1 MKNLIDMIKN
11 VSTLE
16 SRETLK
22 SVFAIILGT
31 GSWILLGWLIYAQ
44 FVESV
49 FFARKIAQLEPTE
62 KDKIALIK
70 DANETVNKTTNSLY
84 ALLTPV
90 ATAITGY
97 FFISSG
103 IAGSKKNESDPSPAE
118 DLTNPQI
125 KSR

>member
-1 MKNLIDMIKN
+1 MKSFIDMIKN
-11 VSTLE
+11 ISPSE
-16 SRETLK
+16 SRENLK
-22 SVFAIILGT
+22 SIFAVILGT

-44 FVESV
+44 FVESA

-103 IAGSKKNESDPSPAE
+103 AAASKKHENDS
-118 DLTNPQI
+118 TNPPKLI
-125 KSR
+125 S